1 MKTKRSPAKGP
12 KARIIWLGHSAFHI
26 ESPGGKHILVDPW
39 LDNPKAPPDAKVLP
53 VVDLI
58 LITHGHGD
66 HMGNVVELAKRTNAP
81 VYAIYEVALYLQ
93 SAGLANAVGMNISG
107 SATVAGIT
115 FTMVEARHS
124 SMVEEGGHTGP
135 GGTPA
140 GFVIE
145 LENGLTLYHAGDTGV
160 FSDMKLIAELY
171 RPSVV
176 MLPIGGLF
184 TMGPREAAKACTLL
198 DPKVIIGMH
207 YGTFPVLTG
216 TPAELKMHLPPRL
229 KQRVQELEPGKP
241 LVV

>member
-1 MKTKRSPAKGP
+1 
-12 KARIIWLGHSAFHI
+12 
-26 ESPGGKHILVDPW
+26 
-39 LDNPKAPPDAKVLP
+39 
-53 VVDLI
+53 VDLI

-66 HMGNVVELAKRTNAP
+66 HMGNVVELARRTGAP

-93 SAGLANAVGMNISG
+93 ACGLSNVVGMNISG
-107 SATVAGIT
+107 SATLDGIT
-115 FTMVEARHS
+115 FTMVEACHS

-140 GFVIE
+140 GFVIR
-145 LENGLTLYHAGDTGV
+145 LENGYTLYHAGDTGV

-171 RPSVV
+171 RPSLV

-198 DPKVIIGMH
+198 NPKIILGMH

-216 TPAELKMHLPPRL
+216 TPAQLKKLLPPRL
-229 KQRVQELEPGKP
+229 KPRVRELEPGKP

>member
-1 MKTKRSPAKGP
+1 M
-12 KARIIWLGHSAFHI
+12 I
-26 ESPGGKHILVDPW
+26 V
-39 LDNPKAPPDAKVLP
+39 
-53 VVDLI
+53 
-58 LITHGHGD
+58 
-66 HMGNVVELAKRTNAP
+66 
-81 VYAIYEVALYLQ
+81 
-93 SAGLANAVGMNISG
+93 
-107 SATVAGIT
+107 
-115 FTMVEARHS
+115 
-124 SMVEEGGHTGP
+124 
-135 GGTPA
+135 
-140 GFVIE
+140 

-160 FSDMKLIAELY
+160 FGDMKLIAELY

-216 TPAELKMHLPPRL
+216 TPAELKKHLVPRL